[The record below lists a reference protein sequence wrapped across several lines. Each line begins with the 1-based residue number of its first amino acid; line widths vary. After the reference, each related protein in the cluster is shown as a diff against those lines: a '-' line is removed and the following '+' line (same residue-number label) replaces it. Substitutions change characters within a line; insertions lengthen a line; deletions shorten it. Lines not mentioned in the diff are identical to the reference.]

1 MGSADPRDIIVE
13 LTRQLAQQNDA
24 FFPDEHGR
32 READARLAKEIV
44 AEFNLGVTGAGGDAR
59 VQVFEATS
67 LERARGGFHV
77 NIAALQPPGDTR
89 RVPLKA
95 FIIAQV
101 MIEPSHEAAMHTTV
115 SVRPTRA
122 PADPWRPPPEFK
134 YDRARKALTD
144 LEQTIVAARSMKGA
158 NEPWQALPM
167 FEYDP
172 IAREWIGAKQAVIA
186 ALAALVRSWMSMRS
200 EGSPPSSPLSS
211 PLSTT
216 ESQPADSSG

>member
-1 MGSADPRDIIVE
+1 MGSADPRDIIMQ
-13 LTRQLAQQNDA
+13 LTRELAQQNDT
-24 FFPDEHGR
+24 FFPDENGR
-32 READARLAKEIV
+32 RDADSRLAKEIV
-44 AEFNLGVTGAGGDAR
+44 AEFNLGVAGAGGDGRFQA
-59 VQVFEATS
+59 FEASS

-101 MIEPSHEAAMHTTV
+101 LIEPSHEAAMHTTV
-115 SVRPTRA
+115 SVRSTRA

-144 LEQTIVAARSMKGA
+144 LEQTIVAARSMRGT
-158 NEPWQALPM
+158 NEPWQALPI

-172 IAREWIGAKQAVIA
+172 IVKEWAGAKQAVMT
-186 ALAALVRSWMSMRS
+186 ALAAIIRHWMSMRAD
-200 EGSPPSSPLSS
+200 GTAPPPSSV
-211 PLSTT
+211 TT
-216 ESQPADSSG
+216 PNESQPTELGS

>member
-1 MGSADPRDIIVE
+1 MGSADPSDIIAQ
-13 LTRQLAQQNDA
+13 LTRELARQNDA

-32 READARLAKEIV
+32 RDADSRLAREIV
-44 AEFNLGVTGAGGDAR
+44 AAFSHGGTGGGGEAR
-59 VQVFEATS
+59 YQAFEATS

-101 MIEPSHEAAMHTTV
+101 LIEPSHEAAMHTTV
-115 SVRPTRA
+115 SVRSSRA

-158 NEPWQALPM
+158 NEPWQALPV

-172 IAREWIGAKQAVIA
+172 IGREWVGARQAVIG
-186 ALAALVRSWMSMRS
+186 ALAAIIRSWMSMRE
-200 EGSPPSSPLSS
+200 EGTALPPSSVTT
-211 PLSTT
+211 TT

>member
-1 MGSADPRDIIVE
+1 MGSADPRAIIDE
-13 LTRQLAQQNDA
+13 LTRQLAQQNDT
-24 FFPDEHGR
+24 FFPDEQGR
-32 READARLAKEIV
+32 READSRLAKEIV
-44 AEFNLGVTGAGGDAR
+44 AEFNLGVMSAGGDAR
-59 VQVFEATS
+59 FQAFEATS

-95 FIIAQV
+95 FIVAQV
-101 MIEPSHEAAMHTTV
+101 LIEPSHEAAMHTTV
-115 SVRPTRA
+115 SVRSSRA

-144 LEQTIVAARSMKGA
+144 LEQTIVAARSMRGS

-172 IAREWIGAKQAVIA
+172 IAKEWSGAKHAVIV
-186 ALAALVRSWMSMRS
+186 ALAAIVRSWMSARA
-200 EGSPPSSPLSS
+200 EGTLPPSSA
-211 PLSTT
+211 TT
-216 ESQPADSSG
+216 AESDPADASG

>member
-1 MGSADPRDIIVE
+1 MGSADARDIIIQ

-24 FFPDEHGR
+24 FFPDEQGR
-32 READARLAKEIV
+32 RDADSRLAKEIV
-44 AEFNLGVTGAGGDAR
+44 AEFNLGVTGAGGDTR
-59 VQVFEATS
+59 FQVFEATS

-89 RVPLKA
+89 RVPLEA
-95 FIIAQV
+95 VIIAQV
-101 MIEPSHEAAMHTTV
+101 LIEPSHEAAMHTTV
-115 SVRPTRA
+115 SVRSTRA

-134 YDRARKALTD
+134 YDKARKALTD

-172 IAREWIGAKQAVIA
+172 IAKEWIGAKQAAIV
-186 ALAALVRSWMSMRS
+186 ALATIVRSWMSTRS
-200 EGSPPSSPLSS
+200 EGAPPSSL
-211 PLSTT
+211 TMT
-216 ESQPADSSG
+216 ESPPVDSSG

>member
-1 MGSADPRDIIVE
+1 MGSADARDIIVQ

-32 READARLAKEIV
+32 READSRLAREIV
-44 AEFNLGVTGAGGDAR
+44 AEFNLGVTGPGGDTPF
-59 VQVFEATS
+59 QVFEATS

-89 RVPLKA
+89 RVPLEA

-101 MIEPSHEAAMHTTV
+101 MIEPSHEAAMLTKV
-115 SVRPTRA
+115 SVRSTRA

-172 IAREWIGAKQAVIA
+172 IAREWIGAKLTIVA
-186 ALAALVRSWMSMRS
+186 ALATIVRSWMSMRAD
-200 EGSPPSSPLSS
+200 GPAPPSSLTMP
-211 PLSTT
+211 
-216 ESQPADSSG
+216 ESQPADASG